1 LIDKRY
7 KDEPTG
13 EVQTL
18 VGKLE
23 GSRMGDKYDSFLAL
37 SFLSFIV
44 FFSFVRYQ
52 RTVPEDME
60 KRRAKRAKL
69 DALKQER
76 KSSRAQGGQ

>member
-37 SFLSFIV
+37 SFLSFIA
-44 FFSFVRYQ
+44 FFSVIFNLLNFISL
-52 RTVPEDME
+52 
-60 KRRAKRAKL
+60 RR
-69 DALKQER
+69 ET
-76 KSSRAQGGQ
+76 